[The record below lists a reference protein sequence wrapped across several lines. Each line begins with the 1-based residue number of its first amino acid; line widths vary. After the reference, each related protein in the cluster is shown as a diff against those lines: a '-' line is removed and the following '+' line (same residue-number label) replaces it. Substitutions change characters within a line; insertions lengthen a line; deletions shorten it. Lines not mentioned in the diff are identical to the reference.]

1 MFDYF
6 GTKIYF
12 PRNSVLFKLV
22 CVQGIYEDQYLRIL
36 LKLCQK
42 PDSVFFD
49 VGANIGLLSVPI
61 LATNPSAQVVS
72 FEPSPNSLPYLL
84 KTREESKFQNRWTII
99 QKALSDQAGEVDF
112 SLTDP
117 FTSGLE
123 GMKSTGRARTNRTM
137 KVSSSTLDDEWRCL
151 GKPNVSVIKIDT
163 EGADLL
169 VLRGAREC
177 ICSTRCH
184 ILAEWNSENF
194 AAYGES
200 PSAMFHFA
208 NEIGYG
214 FFVVPSFIRIESNEH
229 ARLACLTHEEFFL
242 APLC

>member
-84 KTREESKFQNRWTII
+84 KTREESKF
-99 QKALSDQAGEVDF
+99 SED
-112 SLTDP
+112 
-117 FTSGLE
+117 
-123 GMKSTGRARTNRTM
+123 
-137 KVSSSTLDDEWRCL
+137 
-151 GKPNVSVIKIDT
+151 
-163 EGADLL
+163 
-169 VLRGAREC
+169 RE
-177 ICSTRCH
+177 
-184 ILAEWNSENF
+184 ENSET
-194 AAYGES
+194 
-200 PSAMFHFA
+200 
-208 NEIGYG
+208 
-214 FFVVPSFIRIESNEH
+214 VR
-229 ARLACLTHEEFFL
+229 
-242 APLC
+242 